1 MCWRLALLGLLAG
14 ILGCHHSHNRID
26 PVFGRQVI
34 PPPGTGTAG
43 TAVLP
48 SNEPPPASYYE
59 GGSQLPRTSSTGSP
73 TVDPYS
79 PPGGSYQ
86 YGGNSTAQSSS
97 TGTPTNDQGF
107 RPPNVGGTTATA
119 TTTSTTRAAG
129 VPLKATGPDDASRR
143 YESTDSSAGFAPN
156 TNTSVTG
163 SAPASSSTRL
173 PTPPPTTN
181 NHIPPQSAP
190 STAPA
195 TNSGSSSQPAPYP
208 TTGSLP
214 PRSASLTSSDV
225 EPVAFR
231 EPRRLTPDDNARAIG
246 EVADARTYRDD
257 EYDPSGST
265 GTLRTASYQRWEGE
279 PGTEARTAAAQPE
292 FVPGSSKIVPRRLAS
307 GPYGYDEE
315 NYTWLKGKLEY
326 SLAQKQ
332 WKLRYIPISE
342 PMDEFGG
349 SVVLEDIDA
358 LGDTFRPGDY
368 VTVEGTLAEVEES
381 PGNFAPRYTIKA
393 IERTGK

>member
-1 MCWRLALLGLLAG
+1 MCWRLALLSLLAG
-14 ILGCHHSHNRID
+14 ILGCHHSQNRVD

-73 TVDPYS
+73 TADPYS
-79 PPGGSYQ
+79 PPGGSYE
-86 YGGNSTAQSSS
+86 YGGNATARSNMTS
-97 TGTPTNDQGF
+97 DQGF
-107 RPPNVGGTTATA
+107 RPPNVGATGATA
-119 TTTSTTRAAG
+119 TTTSTSRAAG

-143 YESTDSSAGFAPN
+143 YESTDTSTGFYPN
-156 TNTSVTG
+156 TNTSVGG
-163 SAPASSSTRL
+163 SAPATNTKL

-181 NHIPPQSAP
+181 NQVQPQSAP
-190 STAPA
+190 AAAPA

-214 PRSASLTSSDV
+214 PRSASLASGSA

-231 EPRRLTPDDNARAIG
+231 EPRRLTPDDSARAIG
-246 EVADARTYRDD
+246 EVSDARTFRDD
-257 EYDPSGST
+257 DYDQSSSS

-279 PGTEARTAAAQPE
+279 QGSETRTATATQPA
-292 FVPGSSKIVPRRLAS
+292 FVPGGSKTATRRMTS

-315 NYTWLKGKLEY
+315 NYQWLKGKLEY

-332 WKLRYIPISE
+332 WKLRYIPISD

-381 PGNFAPRYTIKA
+381 PGNFAPRYTIKS
-393 IERTGK
+393 IERTGNN

>member
-1 MCWRLALLGLLAG
+1 MCWRLALLSLLAG
-14 ILGCHHSHNRID
+14 IVGCHHSQNRVD

-79 PPGGSYQ
+79 PPGGSYE
-86 YGGNSTAQSSS
+86 YGGNATARSNMTS
-97 TGTPTNDQGF
+97 DQGF
-107 RPPNVGGTTATA
+107 RPPNVGATGATA
-119 TTTSTTRAAG
+119 TTTSTSTSRAAG

-143 YESTDSSAGFAPN
+143 YESTDTSTGFYPN
-156 TNTSVTG
+156 TNTSVGG
-163 SAPASSSTRL
+163 SAPATNTKL

-181 NHIPPQSAP
+181 NQVQPQSAP
-190 STAPA
+190 AAAPT

-208 TTGSLP
+208 TTGGLP

-231 EPRRLTPDDNARAIG
+231 EPRRLNPDDGARAIG
-246 EVADARTYRDD
+246 DVSDARTYRDD
-257 EYDPSGST
+257 ESDQSNSS

-279 PGTEARTAAAQPE
+279 QGSETRTAAAQPE
-292 FVPGSSKIVPRRLAS
+292 FVPGGSKTASRRLTS

-315 NYTWLKGKLEY
+315 NYHWLKGKLEY
-326 SLAQKQ
+326 SLAQKL
-332 WKLRYIPISE
+332 WKLRYIPISD

-393 IERTGK
+393 IERTSNN